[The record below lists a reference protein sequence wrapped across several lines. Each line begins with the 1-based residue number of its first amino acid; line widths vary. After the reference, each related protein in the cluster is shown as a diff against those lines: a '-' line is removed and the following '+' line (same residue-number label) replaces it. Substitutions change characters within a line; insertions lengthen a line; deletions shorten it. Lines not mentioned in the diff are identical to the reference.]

1 MKLLK
6 TDAAQN
12 DLIDIWASIAVGNPS
27 AAYKLLDA
35 VEVRLQIL
43 PAFLN
48 LALAR

>member
-12 DLIDIWASIAVGNPS
+12 DLIIWASIAVGNPS
-27 AAYKLLDA
+27 AANQLLDA
-35 VEVRLQIL
+35 VEARLQLL

-48 LALAR
+48 SALAR